1 MLLCYTAQRTCKLL
15 AWRPVTNI
23 KYCMHID
30 HKNNPNNTKQIYI
43 NDWEMRQTDNNL
55 WPSKKIY
62 QDLAKKE
69 IAFCR
74 NHGLPT
80 DFQNLKGTSP
90 TTLRTIIYGKTF
102 YNLTR
107 QLPPHYQWILF
118 PRTESPLYSVNYW
131 TQQGNCQISS
141 SLWKLMI
148 NG

>member
-15 AWRPVTNI
+15 AWHPVTNI

-30 HKNNPNNTKQIYI
+30 HKNNPNNTKQICI

-80 DFQNLKGTSP
+80 DFQNLKVR
-90 TTLRTIIYGKTF
+90 L
-102 YNLTR
+102 
-107 QLPPHYQWILF
+107 QPHYQLLSTVRLSIIWPDNSLPISNESSFRDQNRLYIAWT
-118 PRTESPLYSVNYW
+118 TELSKEIVRSVRHY
-131 TQQGNCQISS
+131 GN
-141 SLWKLMI
+141 
-148 NG
+148 